1 MIDTEKKIIYF
12 GYGDV
17 SVGSIRTTLSFT
29 GIKPPLEVGTLID
42 EKTIRENNVKCIT
55 EPVKFKFTDL
65 TELHHFQHNLRATD
79 GTTSVF
85 FIYKDYIFDFSKYNI
100 KSINII
106 LHHLECIKRALI
118 SLMAC

>member
-17 SVGSIRTTLSFT
+17 LVGSNFITLSFT
-29 GIKPPLEVGTLID
+29 GIKPPLKVGTEVTEEI
-42 EKTIRENNVKCIT
+42 TRENNIERIT

-65 TELHHFQHNLRATD
+65 TELLWFQTSLKGTD

-85 FIYKDYIFDFSKYNI
+85 FRYEDWIFDFTNYNT

-106 LHHLECIKRALI
+106 LRHIECIKKNLI
-118 SLMAC
+118 QWSAC